1 MINYNMYDPTSTIN
15 AEENEF
21 FFAFGLAGGHNF
33 KINLA
38 FEEYAEMRLQYRINK
53 FDQTD
58 EEYEDIEIEP
68 CS

>member
-38 FEEYAEMRLQYRINK
+38 FEEYAEMRL
-53 FDQTD
+53 
-58 EEYEDIEIEP
+58 
-68 CS
+68 